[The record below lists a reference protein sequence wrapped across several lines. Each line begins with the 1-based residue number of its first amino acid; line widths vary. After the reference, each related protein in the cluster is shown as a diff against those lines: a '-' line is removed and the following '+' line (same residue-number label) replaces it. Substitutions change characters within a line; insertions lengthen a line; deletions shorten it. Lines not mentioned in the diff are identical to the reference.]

1 MLLAIQFPGGCL
13 NDVLVE
19 RQACLEFQSYNAT
32 GIDAKLHRRN
42 SLVLYIAKL

>member
-19 RQACLEFQSYNAT
+19 RQAFLEFQS
-32 GIDAKLHRRN
+32 
-42 SLVLYIAKL
+42 LVLMENYTEETVLFYI